1 MFAQKGRRRG
11 RTGRKGEKE
20 ESENVE
26 GKPNSQMRAATTEE
40 YGLGRRSLRHEG
52 GEYIALKRSK
62 IAPLHRSRDAG
73 PNRHNVWR
81 GQLVTICKKHR
92 TSYE

>member
-1 MFAQKGRRRG
+1 MSAQKGRRRG

-40 YGLGRRSLRHEG
+40 YGLGRRS
-52 GEYIALKRSK
+52 
-62 IAPLHRSRDAG
+62 
-73 PNRHNVWR
+73 
-81 GQLVTICKKHR
+81 
-92 TSYE
+92 